1 MNQMY
6 RYTYEVINESEHKQ
20 SLEEIEIGGLPD
32 QDHIQYSEEFNIL
45 TISEPIIARRNIE
58 PIRTLSKLCISIR
71 RRNVFN
77 WWLFCYQC
85 KLPSL

>member
-6 RYTYEVINESEHKQ
+6 RYTYEVLNESEHKQ
-20 SLEEIEIGGLPD
+20 SLDEIEIGGLPD
-32 QDHIQYSEEFNIL
+32 QDHMQYSEEFNIL
-45 TISEPIIARRNIE
+45 TISELIIARRNIE

-77 WWLFCYQC
+77 RWLFCYQC
-85 KLPSL
+85 QLQSL

>member
-6 RYTYEVINESEHKQ
+6 RYTYEVINETEHKQ
-20 SLEEIEIGGLPD
+20 TLEEIEIGGLPD

-45 TISEPIIARRNIE
+45 AISEPIAARLKIKPN
-58 PIRTLSKLCISIR
+58 RTLSKLCISIR

-85 KLPSL
+85 KLPCL